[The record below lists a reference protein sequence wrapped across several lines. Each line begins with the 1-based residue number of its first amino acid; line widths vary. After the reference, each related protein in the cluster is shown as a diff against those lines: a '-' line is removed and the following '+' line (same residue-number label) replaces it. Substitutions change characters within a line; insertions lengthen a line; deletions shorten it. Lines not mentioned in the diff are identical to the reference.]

1 MDFSIQ
7 NESGGTRHSSSELG
21 SALDLHGLSLIF
33 SSVENIPGVSARAA
47 FTINSAAVFREDC
60 DIMPSTFGNI
70 KYMPWGADNQMPY
83 NIIDLIERDET
94 LATCQIFNAEICYG
108 AGLVYD
114 TSQVESRETSVERIL
129 PPQKETF
136 SGRSSLDI
144 KQEVEDFLLD
154 NDLASYFLGVCQDF
168 KHFGFAVSVIILN
181 AEGTKVVRLLRKE
194 ACYCRFAV
202 ADKSGRIPQILYA
215 NWRKYIPAES
225 EAEVIELLDPSCP
238 WRDLQDRLAKRSKCR
253 KFAVLTRVPTTDS
266 TYYPIPHYGSLFRG
280 KWYNIKQ
287 LIGLAK
293 ESKLKNSAPIKYQI
307 EISNKYWESIFR
319 AEGITDRSKQQERI
333 VSEKQRILDFLTGA
347 ENSGKAWF
355 STFYVTPDGKEQH
368 DVVIHK
374 IDDSKE
380 GGDWESDIQEAVNMI
395 CFTMRVHSNLVGSV
409 PGKAQTNNSGLDK
422 RELYTIAQALQKP
435 YHDLLF
441 TVHRIIIR
449 LNDWQGVKPVCP
461 FIQLT
466 TLDEHADA
474 KSVTTDE
481 TTA

>member
-409 PGKAQTNNSGLDK
+409 PGKAQTNNSGSDK

>member
-83 NIIDLIERDET
+83 NILNLIERDET

-108 AGLVYD
+108 SGLVYD
-114 TSQVESRETSVERIL
+114 CTETTAAVADS
-129 PPQKETF
+129 
-136 SGRSSLDI
+136 
-144 KQEVEDFLLD
+144 VEDFLLD

-225 EAEVIELLDPSCP
+225 EVEVIELLDPSCP
-238 WRDLQDRLAKRSKCR
+238 WRDLCSRLGREPGIGNWQSGTGPSSQSPVPGSTKLR
-253 KFAVLTRVPTTDS
+253 KFAILTRVPTTDS

-355 STFYVTPDGKEQH
+355 STFYITPDGKEQH

-409 PGKAQTNNSGLDK
+409 PGKAQTNNSGSDK

-449 LNDWQGVKPVCP
+449 LNGWQGVKPVCP

-474 KSVTTDE
+474 KTVTADE
-481 TTA
+481 TDN